1 MPVEHCGRWLSAAG
15 TASFAQDGSLAAA
28 LALACALHALNE
40 VSKRVEPGPAAAV
53 LTISG
58 PDGAVLGQFAA
69 DAQDA
74 EILTKRVHELSA
86 DRYGQVF
93 AEDLQRLMGRYQQ

>member
-1 MPVEHCGRWLSAAG
+1 MPAEQCGRWISAAG
-15 TASFAQDGSLAAA
+15 TGALVKDGSPAAA
-28 LALACALHALNE
+28 LVLAFALHAINE
-40 VSKRVEPGPAAAV
+40 VSKGVEPGPAAAV

-74 EILTKRVHELSA
+74 EILAKRVHEMSA

>member
-1 MPVEHCGRWLSAAG
+1 MP
-15 TASFAQDGSLAAA
+15 
-28 LALACALHALNE
+28 
-40 VSKRVEPGPAAAV
+40 
-53 LTISG
+53 TISG
-58 PDGAVLGQFAA
+58 PDGAVLGRSTA